1 MKNFDANVSSNEE
14 FLLWGYDQNIVL
26 FGSSIRYTFRVF
38 EISTIPNMVFESWKS
53 LGLKDILYAT
63 IDDPIWEMKYEI
75 IGFSKNQLLYIPPLE
90 RNL

>member
-53 LGLKDILYAT
+53 SGLKDILYAT

-75 IGFSKNQLLYIPPLE
+75 TMFSKNQLLYIPPLE
-90 RNL
+90 INL